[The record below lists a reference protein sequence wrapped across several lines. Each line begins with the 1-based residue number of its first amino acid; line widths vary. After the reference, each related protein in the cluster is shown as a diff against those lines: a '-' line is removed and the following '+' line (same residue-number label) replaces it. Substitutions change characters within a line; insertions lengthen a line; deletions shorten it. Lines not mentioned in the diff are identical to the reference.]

1 MRLTIVISSLK
12 GGGAERVAVN
22 LANAWAGQR
31 HAVTMLTTSQ
41 RDAPPSCAV
50 DGRVVRRDLG
60 WPSAFAEQDVATQ
73 SVAAVLR
80 GMQRTLSTDLLSQ
93 TLLLASLR
101 EAILLTEPDVVV
113 AHIDVTNIRVLAA
126 LHETNVPVIA
136 CEHTDAQRVHLG
148 AWQSARNALY
158 PHAHAVVAPHASIA
172 RWFVD
177 RGMPAV
183 AIANPLVAPV
193 PVARSLSARRRL
205 VTLTRLSREKRVDLL
220 LHAFARVTGE
230 VRLASSAPD
239 YAERLDCGVATAF
252 VPEWDLEIYGDGP
265 LRASLESLAPSPRV
279 RFRGFTSDPYGAL
292 RDADL
297 FVSSSGVEGF
307 GNAIWEALA
316 CGLPVVAVDCGA
328 PVRSLVRHGID
339 GLLVPDST
347 VASLASALRT
357 LMADDELRQRYASR
371 AAEVVTRWPMAAAL
385 EAWDVLLANALQRQ
399 EVAHAR

>member
-1 MRLTIVISSLK
+1 MRVTIVISSLK

-22 LANAWAGQR
+22 LANAWAGQGS
-31 HAVTMLTTSQ
+31 AVTMLTTSQ
-41 RDAPPSCAV
+41 GDAPPSCAL
-50 DGRVVRRDLG
+50 DRRVAHRDLG
-60 WPSAFAEQDVATQ
+60 WPRVFAEEDLATE

-80 GMQRTLSTDLLSQ
+80 GMQRTGSTDLLSQ

-101 EAILLTEPDVVV
+101 EAILATEPDVVV

-126 LHETNVPVIA
+126 LHETGAPVIA

-172 RWFVD
+172 RWVTD

-183 AIANPLVAPV
+183 AIANPLVAPAPAV
-193 PVARSLSARRRL
+193 RAVRVRRRV

-220 LHAFARVTGE
+220 VHAFARV
-230 VRLASSAPD
+230 
-239 YAERLDCGVATAF
+239 AEEL
-252 VPEWDLEIYGDGP
+252 PEWDLEIYGDGP
-265 LRASLESLAPSPRV
+265 LRVSLELLVSSPRV

-292 RDADL
+292 GDADL

-357 LMADDELRQRYASR
+357 LMMDDALRQRYAAR
-371 AAEVVTRWPMAAAL
+371 AGEVVTRWPMASAL
-385 EAWDVLLANALQRQ
+385 EAWDVLLATAVQRQ
-399 EVAHAR
+399 EVAHGR

>member
-1 MRLTIVISSLK
+1 MRVTIVISSLK

-22 LANAWAGQR
+22 LANAWAGQGR
-31 HAVTMLTTSQ
+31 AVTMLTTSQ
-41 RDAPPSCAV
+41 RDAPSSCV
-50 DGRVVRRDLG
+50 LDPRVARLDLG
-60 WPSAFAEQDVATQ
+60 WPRAFAEEDVSTE

-80 GMQRTLSTDLLSQ
+80 GMQRTGSTDLLSQ

-101 EAILLTEPDVVV
+101 EAIVSTEPDVVV
-113 AHIDVTNIRVLAA
+113 SHIDVTNIRVLAA
-126 LHETNVPVIA
+126 LQETGVPVIA

-193 PVARSLSARRRL
+193 PAARAVRARRR
-205 VTLTRLSREKRVDLL
+205 VVSLTRLSREKRVDLL
-220 LHAFARVTGE
+220 VHAFARV
-230 VRLASSAPD
+230 
-239 YAERLDCGVATAF
+239 AEL
-252 VPEWDLEIYGDGP
+252 PEWDLEIYGDGP
-265 LRASLESLAPSPRV
+265 LRASLSSLVHSPRV
-279 RFRGFTSDPYGAL
+279 QFRGFTSDPYEAL

-297 FVSSSGVEGF
+297 YVSSSGVEGF

-328 PVRSLVRHGID
+328 PVRSLVRNGID

-347 VASLASALRT
+347 VTSLASALRT
-357 LMADDELRQRYASR
+357 LMADDELRQRYAAR

-385 EAWDVLLANALQRQ
+385 EAWDVLLANAVQLQ
-399 EVAHAR
+399 EVGHGR